1 MGHSLTRLE
10 VVRLLAA
17 EDGAVAPAVA
27 PARSPSC
34 LTPREAEVVALL
46 RQGLPNKLIAHSL
59 GVSMSTIKAHLHSI
73 MAKTGCSNRVAL
85 VVAGPVARSD
95 ARP

>member
-1 MGHSLTRLE
+1 M
-10 VVRLLAA
+10 
-17 EDGAVAPAVA
+17 
-27 PARSPSC
+27 
-34 LTPREAEVVALL
+34 ALL
-46 RQGLPNKLIAHSL
+46 KLGMPNKLIAHAL
-59 GVSMSTIKAHLHSI
+59 GISMSTVKAHLHSI